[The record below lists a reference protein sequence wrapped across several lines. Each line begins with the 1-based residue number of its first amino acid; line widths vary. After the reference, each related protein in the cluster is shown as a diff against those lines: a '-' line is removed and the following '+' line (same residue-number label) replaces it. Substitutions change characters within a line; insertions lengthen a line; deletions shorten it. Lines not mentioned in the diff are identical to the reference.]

1 MVTKEYITGYFN
13 THTEQQNARF
23 IGRALVV
30 IFNNQTEEEK
40 RASDVR
46 EDNGIGFTGADGH
59 SGCITA
65 KYFLKHGT
73 LLDWQVD
80 RWMKKNA
87 KGTPRISK
95 YWRQLDAAATA
106 ASSKPAKPVTKI
118 ETQID
123 ADQLEKEMC
132 LMEVEHDA
140 EMHRQEY
147 INKMSREW
155 RVGR

>member
-1 MVTKEYITGYFN
+1 MSVVTKQYIQHYLE
-13 THTEQQNARF
+13 THSAQEIIQF
-23 IGRALVV
+23 VGRALVV

-40 RASDVR
+40 HASDVR

-73 LLDWQVD
+73 LLDWQVE
-80 RWMKKNA
+80 RWLKQNA

-95 YWRQLDAAATA
+95 YWRQLNAAAQKKTPKVA
-106 ASSKPAKPVTKI
+106 PKPIRKI

-132 LMEVEHDA
+132 MMEAEH
-140 EMHRQEY
+140 EMEQER
-147 INKMSREW
+147 KAQLSKWLTR
-155 RVGR
+155 R

>member
-1 MVTKEYITGYFN
+1 MSVVTKEFISEYIG
-13 THTEQQNARF
+13 THTDAQNARF

-73 LLDWQVD
+73 LLDWQVE
-80 RWMKKNA
+80 RWLKKNA

-95 YWRQLDAAATA
+95 YWRQLNAAAQKKTPRIA
-106 ASSKPAKPVTKI
+106 PKPITKI

-132 LMEVEHDA
+132 LMEAEH
-140 EMHRQEY
+140 EMEQER
-147 INKMSREW
+147 KAHLSKWLMR
-155 RVGR
+155 R

>member
-1 MVTKEYITGYFN
+1 MSVVTKEFISEYIR
-13 THTEQQNARF
+13 THTEAQNARF

-73 LLDWQVD
+73 LLDWQVE
-80 RWMKKNA
+80 RWLKKNA

-95 YWRQLDAAATA
+95 YWRQLNAAAQKKIPKVA
-106 ASSKPAKPVTKI
+106 PKPITKI

-132 LMEVEHDA
+132 LMEAEH
-140 EMHRQEY
+140 EMEQER
-147 INKMSREW
+147 KAHLSKWLMR
-155 RVGR
+155 R